1 LKWLRAATE
10 EIIAGIR
17 SSIESLSS
25 KKVEHLIQLLLE
37 AKDQKIFIIGIGR
50 SGLIPAS
57 ILVKILGTSEFY
69 TIITSLYSEG
79 KPPHRLGKE
88 PNVLFENVGSLSGK
102 KVLIVDDFAR
112 TGDTINSVI
121 KRIIESNAKE
131 VKSAVVGLRQD
142 SSYKPDFIGT
152 IFEGCL
158 VFPWD
163 SPI

>member
-1 LKWLRAATE
+1 MQSENGLETE
-10 EIIAGIR
+10 VKITRLNWDEFGNIVMAM
-17 SSIESLSS
+17 
-25 KKVEHLIQLLLE
+25 
-37 AKDQKIFIIGIGR
+37 AKEVSEKFKPNVIIGIGR

>member
-1 LKWLRAATE
+1 MSSGKSTE
-10 EIIAGIR
+10 SEDKITRLNWDEFGNI
-17 SSIESLSS
+17 
-25 KKVEHLIQLLLE
+25 VMVM
-37 AKDQKIFIIGIGR
+37 AKDVIEKYDPEVIIGIGR

-57 ILVKILGTSEFY
+57 ILVKILGAIEFY
-69 TIITSLYSEG
+69 TIIMSLYSEG

>member
-1 LKWLRAATE
+1 MSSENSTE
-10 EIIAGIR
+10 TEVKITRLNWDEFGNIVM
-17 SSIESLSS
+17 LM
-25 KKVEHLIQLLLE
+25 
-37 AKDQKIFIIGIGR
+37 AKEVSEKFEPNVIIGIGR

-69 TIITSLYSEG
+69 TIIMSLYSEG

-88 PNVLFENVGSLSGK
+88 PSVLFDNVGSLTGK
-102 KVLIVDDFAR
+102 TVLIVDDFAR
-112 TGDTINSVI
+112 TGDTIKSVR
-121 KRIIESNAKE
+121 KRIIESKAKE
-131 VKSAVVGLRQD
+131 AKSAVVGLRQD